1 MGVPGNVIST
11 RSLETSWI
19 EYGPRHLCPKLQFL
33 PHSLAVLLAKNM
45 HRQLRLAPPS
55 RPRSEHYYTDEQG
68 QNWSVP
74 ALSQLLR
81 DVLVADADGTQIAC
95 FGGVQM
101 ESELFQG
108 VMNLRVRP
116 FEKHYGRFRNVS

>member
-1 MGVPGNVIST
+1 MGVTRNLIST
-11 RSLETSWI
+11 RLLETSWI
-19 EYGPRHLCPKLQFL
+19 EYGPRHLCPKLHLL
-33 PHSLAVLLAKNM
+33 PHSLATFLAENM
-45 HRQLRLAPPS
+45 HRQRSLPLPS
-55 RPRSEHYYTDEQG
+55 RPRLEHYYTYEQG
-68 QNWSVP
+68 QKWSVP

-116 FEKHYGRFRNVS
+116 FEKHHGRFEM